1 MVKNPNI
8 EQAFKKV
15 CAALIEVK
23 RDNIS
28 TGKFLTYKRLLLLEL
43 GLNARKLKA
52 LNVRIRLCHTHQ
64 KHRFKNH

>member
-1 MVKNPNI
+1 VVVASVSEKKIRDMVKKPNI

-28 TGKFLTYKRLLLLEL
+28 TGKFLTYKRLLLSEL
-43 GLNARKLKA
+43 KLKA
-52 LNVRIRLCHTHQ
+52 R
-64 KHRFKNH
+64 